1 MHQGRAPG
9 TRVVHDHDLR
19 HARRGMESSAP
30 RHLEL
35 SSKDRDLLAAV
46 WERAGRPSL
55 RMDPVDVEG
64 ASEALRTAVPDLILA
79 ILIAEGRTPG
89 DLVRL
94 TQSIVSFYEAS
105 DRGDWRRATKFDHI
119 AFAELSSRDASEPI
133 FGCFA
138 RTKSPAKLKLVAWDL
153 RRPRQGGEPLADL
166 GAYLKRRE
174 EAAGQGARAPIGD
187 SSAFRPV
194 VERVAPPPQDVA
206 LVHHAK
212 FGEGK
217 VIEQLGDGKLRI
229 DFGTNGIRVLAASF
243 VTGKP

>member
-1 MHQGRAPG
+1 
-9 TRVVHDHDLR
+9 
-19 HARRGMESSAP
+19 MESNAP

-55 RMDPVDVEG
+55 HVDPVDVEG
-64 ASEALRTAVPDLILA
+64 ASEALRTAIPDLILA

-94 TQSIVSFYEAS
+94 THSIVSFYEAS
-105 DRGDWRRATKFDHI
+105 GRSDWRRATKFDHI
-119 AFAELSSRDASEPI
+119 AFAELPSGDASEPV

-138 RTKSPAKLKLVAWDL
+138 RTKSPAKLELVAWDL
-153 RRPRQGGEPLADL
+153 RRPGQGGEPLADL
-166 GAYLKRRE
+166 GAYLQRRE
-174 EAAGQGARAPIGD
+174 GAPGRRARALVGD
-187 SSAFRPV
+187 GSAFRPV
-194 VERVAPPPQDVA
+194 VERAAPPPQDVA

-217 VIEQLGDGKLRI
+217 VIERLGDGKLRI
-229 DFGTNGIRVLAASF
+229 DFGANGIRVLAASF
-243 VTGKP
+243 VTSKP